1 MTHSC
6 IRNSLHRFRHRRC
19 RHHHPLYSQAFTDG
33 FQKMRGRLSETGFEE
48 LFEELCEKFPTAEEY
63 LRHLYRIVDPGRRL
77 SLC

>member
-1 MTHSC
+1 
-6 IRNSLHRFRHRRC
+6 
-19 RHHHPLYSQAFTDG
+19 
-33 FQKMRGRLSETGFEE
+33 MRGRLSETGFEE